1 VTAVTLLHLP
11 LEIDGE
17 VYPELYAMLVGL
29 RSDAARVERLRQL
42 AATGL
47 VWETVR
53 QSGYP
58 KTLEPSPA
66 PPRAAES
73 FIDLAIDAPKPAP
86 PDLAHEV
93 EIAVRELPVLHD
105 VIDMEPPLEPDPEPP
120 PPHEPGGDVIHMPPI
135 ASRPETRSRLQRMKE
150 KGLFKNG

>member
-1 VTAVTLLHLP
+1 VTAVTRLHLA

-29 RSDAARVERLRQL
+29 RSDAARAERLRQL

-58 KTLEPSPA
+58 KTLEPA
-66 PPRAAES
+66 PLLPPES
-73 FIDLAIDAPKPAP
+73 FVDLAIDAPEPAA

-93 EIAVRELPVLHD
+93 EIAVRELPVLND
-105 VIDMEPPLEPDPEPP
+105 VIDMEPPLEPDAEPP
-120 PPHEPGGDVIHMPPI
+120 PPEPGGDVIHMPPI
-135 ASRPETRSRLQRMKE
+135 ASRPATRSRLQRMKE